1 MYIYDPLDKTIVN
14 ERVEQYRDQVRR
26 WTAGELSEEEFRPLR
41 LQNGLYIQRVAPMLR
56 VAIPYGTL
64 RSAQLRMLGH
74 IANKYDKGYGHI
86 STRQNIQYNW
96 PAVEDTPDILA
107 DLASVEMHAIQTS
120 GNCIRNTTT
129 DELAGVAADELED
142 PRPYCEM
149 IRQWSTFHP
158 EFAFLPRKFKIA
170 VSASKTDRAATRLH
184 DIGLFLVKNDAGET
198 GFIVEVGG
206 GQGRMP
212 HISQVIYDFV
222 PVEDIL
228 SCCEAIIRVYNQKG
242 RRDNMHRARIKI
254 LVKAMGIEDFRAEVD
269 QEWAQIRDTD
279 LKIPASEIT
288 RMKGYFATYD
298 VDANAGDDSSFAE
311 NLENGSAFARWIKQN
326 TRETKFAGYRA
337 VYVSLNAHGQATGDI
352 RDHQLEALADL
363 ADAYSF
369 NEARTTHDQNMVLP
383 VVKQADLFELWNK
396 MRELKLAMP
405 NIGTLQDMIVCP
417 GLDFCSLANA
427 HSIPV
432 ADAINDRFDDL
443 DYLYNIG
450 ELKIK
455 ISGCMN
461 ACGHHHVGHIGILGV
476 DKKGTSWYQITLGGD
491 ASNNTKLGERL
502 GPAVA
507 QADMPDVVEKLI
519 NVYMENRS
527 EETERFVDTVHRIGV
542 VPFKER
548 VYPEAK

>member
-1 MYIYDPLDKTIVN
+1 
-14 ERVEQYRDQVRR
+14 
-26 WTAGELSEEEFRPLR
+26 
-41 LQNGLYIQRVAPMLR
+41 
-56 VAIPYGTL
+56 
-64 RSAQLRMLGH
+64 
-74 IANKYDKGYGHI
+74 
-86 STRQNIQYNW
+86 
-96 PAVEDTPDILA
+96 
-107 DLASVEMHAIQTS
+107 
-120 GNCIRNTTT
+120 
-129 DELAGVAADELED
+129 
-142 PRPYCEM
+142 
-149 IRQWSTFHP
+149 
-158 EFAFLPRKFKIA
+158 
-170 VSASKTDRAATRLH
+170 
-184 DIGLFLVKNDAGET
+184 
-198 GFIVEVGG
+198 
-206 GQGRMP
+206 
-212 HISQVIYDFV
+212 
-222 PVEDIL
+222 
-228 SCCEAIIRVYNQKG
+228 
-242 RRDNMHRARIKI
+242 
-254 LVKAMGIEDFRAEVD
+254 
-269 QEWAQIRDTD
+269 
-279 LKIPASEIT
+279 
-288 RMKGYFATYD
+288 
-298 VDANAGDDSSFAE
+298 
-311 NLENGSAFARWIKQN
+311 
-326 TRETKFAGYRA
+326 
-337 VYVSLNAHGQATGDI
+337 
-352 RDHQLEALADL
+352 
-363 ADAYSF
+363 
-369 NEARTTHDQNMVLP
+369 
-383 VVKQADLFELWNK
+383 

-432 ADAINDRFDDL
+432 ADAINERFDDL